1 MKLDRTLIC
10 LSAVWVSGV
19 VPMYDNILYPTDG
32 SKGAAAVL
40 DHARNLAETY
50 DATLHVLFVVDA
62 DHTETGMVV
71 RRGED
76 GDWKTG
82 MVKRD
87 TEPTDGRGHMIRH
100 EEEMRESIEEQGHHL
115 IQETASWLADE
126 GIETV
131 TAVRHGVPAQT
142 ITEYA
147 EENDI
152 DLITMGTHGR
162 RGIRRRLI
170 GSVTEKVVRLS
181 ESPVMTVR
189 LIEDE

>member
-1 MKLDRTLIC
+1 MI
-10 LSAVWVSGV
+10 LSVISVRGV

-32 SKGAAAVL
+32 SKGAAVVL
-40 DHARNLAETY
+40 DHARDLAESY

-62 DHTETGMVV
+62 DHVETGMIV

-76 GDWKTG
+76 GDWKSG
-82 MVKRD
+82 MRKRD
-87 TEPTDGRGHMIRH
+87 EPTGRTGHMSRH
-100 EEEMRESIEEQGHHL
+100 EEEMRESIEGQGQQL
-115 IQETASWLADE
+115 TEEVASWLSDE

-131 TAVRHGVPAQT
+131 TAVRHGEPAEA

-162 RGIRRRLI
+162 RGLRRRLI

-181 ESPVMTVR
+181 KRPVMAVQ
-189 LIEDE
+189 LDEDE